1 MNIKVRTT
9 RNGWTGKCPMPN
21 HDGDANNENAFTIQ
35 PDTGLWSCWSHQ
47 CHGEYGRD
55 LISLIRTF
63 YQISFKGACDL
74 ILKICDSEET
84 PTMSN
89 DEYNDVSNL
98 LLSDYE
104 IQMDGVPEALLK
116 QIAPRYDYMLAR
128 GFTEEVLADNE
139 VGYYEGHDESSF
151 MRQRI
156 IFPLRDFDGVLV
168 GFNGRTVIDNVD
180 VRKLKGIK
188 KWMISNSLQ
197 INGHLSI
204 SNLLYNA
211 NKAREVVRRGALI
224 LVEGT
229 IDALKLK
236 MAGFENVCA
245 VFGSNLSRQQ
255 EITIRQMGVR
265 VLVPLFDG
273 DAAGDSLRRKVNA
286 RFEKDII
293 QVENVELEK
302 GKDPGELSVEEVKG
316 LLHDFIVQ

>member
-1 MNIKVRTT
+1 
-9 RNGWTGKCPMPN
+9 
-21 HDGDANNENAFTIQ
+21 
-35 PDTGLWSCWSHQ
+35 
-47 CHGEYGRD
+47 
-55 LISLIRTF
+55 
-63 YQISFKGACDL
+63 
-74 ILKICDSEET
+74 
-84 PTMSN
+84 
-89 DEYNDVSNL
+89 
-98 LLSDYE
+98 
-104 IQMDGVPEALLK
+104 
-116 QIAPRYDYMLAR
+116 
-128 GFTEEVLADNE
+128 
-139 VGYYEGHDESSF
+139 
-151 MRQRI
+151 
-156 IFPLRDFDGVLV
+156 
-168 GFNGRTVIDNVD
+168 
-180 VRKLKGIK
+180 
-188 KWMISNSLQ
+188 MISNSLQ

-293 QVENVELEK
+293 QVENVELEE
-302 GKDPGELSVEEVKG
+302 GKDPGELSVEEAKG